1 MQQTNGDEMTTE
13 PSSVAAEYFTKIR
26 ARDISVAELFHTD
39 ATLVGLGQITSGRD
53 AIREFYQG
61 AIDGASPTP
70 RSIGDLLSDGSR
82 VAGEVMIDLAD
93 GQVIHAVDIFVVE
106 EGLIRSLTYFLCDH
120 PS

>member
-1 MQQTNGDEMTTE
+1 MTTE
-13 PSSVAAEYFTKIR
+13 PSSVAAEYFTRIR

-39 ATLVGLGQITSGRD
+39 ATLIGLGQKTSGRD
-53 AIREFYQG
+53 AIRDFYQG

-70 RSIGDLLSDGSR
+70 RSIGNLLADGSR

-106 EGLIRSLTYFLCDH
+106 EGLIRSLTYFLCDQ

>member
-1 MQQTNGDEMTTE
+1 MTTE
-13 PSSVAAEYFTKIR
+13 PSSVAAEYFTRIR